1 MENLWIILTC
11 FIFIRLGYDVIICRT
26 WYFNA
31 RSLAIIYVMFL
42 AQEVDGHF
50 MLCSMQQDFIYWKHI
65 RKYNKT
71 FNTENTTYN
80 TARLALKINQTYHR
94 CSCTKKITEN
104 KIKHLLF
111 CFNTRILVKVYG
123 VFSMQKS
130 YESFYCVYAINFVKV
145 SAVFF
150 NTKGLVKG
158 SAVFLF
164 EEIWYYFCYIFNAK
178 CLLILSDDVFW
189 CSCNTRSIAMC
200 IVILQ
205 CHNKVEESGGA
216 NVTIWLVVL

>member
-1 MENLWIILTC
+1 MNLEKKNRNLVLLSKWNALKESLYRNWLKPLNLRRPYRYFKRGEKDHNNSKLLENLWIILTC
-11 FIFIRLGYDVIICRT
+11 FIFIRLGYYVIICRT

-104 KIKHLLF
+104 KIAFSVLFQYKNSCESLWCVLNAEVLWKFLLCLCNKF
-111 CFNTRILVKVYG
+111 C
-123 VFSMQKS
+123 
-130 YESFYCVYAINFVKV
+130 ESFSC
-145 SAVFF
+145 FF
-150 NTKGLVKG
+150 
-158 SAVFLF
+158 
-164 EEIWYYFCYIFNAK
+164 
-178 CLLILSDDVFW
+178 
-189 CSCNTRSIAMC
+189 
-200 IVILQ
+200 
-205 CHNKVEESGGA
+205 
-216 NVTIWLVVL
+216 